1 MKRTR
6 PSFAVITIAAI
17 CFLNSVAAVHGAQPT
32 SGATVTADEA
42 LKDLMDGNARFAKGE
57 ATSPR
62 RSPADFRS
70 VSEAQSPIAVVIACA
85 DSRVSPELLFD
96 SGIGELFVIRVAGNV
111 VDGAG
116 VTMKGSI
123 EYAVAELNVPLIVVL
138 GHTNCGAV
146 KAAIQH
152 IDEND
157 SLPGSINGLVELI
170 KPVVSKVRGQQ
181 GKIVENVTQA
191 NVAAGVEKLKSLE
204 PILAPRVKAE
214 KVKVVGGIYD
224 LHTGTVK
231 LLQPESK

>member
-1 MKRTR
+1 
-6 PSFAVITIAAI
+6 
-17 CFLNSVAAVHGAQPT
+17 
-32 SGATVTADEA
+32 
-42 LKDLMDGNARFAKGE
+42 
-57 ATSPR
+57 
-62 RSPADFRS
+62 
-70 VSEAQSPIAVVIACA
+70 
-85 DSRVSPELLFD
+85 
-96 SGIGELFVIRVAGNV
+96 

-204 PILAPRVKAE
+204 PILAPSVKAE
-214 KVKVVGGIYD
+214 NVKVVGGIYD